1 MIRLTRL
8 QKVQEKKRFYR
19 CWNDV
24 IMAFS
29 NIRMQERYQAVSDCP
44 SNAFVRPF
52 LLHCNKYE
60 LYLSLVTL
68 AVQSTTLSVVSKRM
82 SSPGMDTTLRDI
94 GTCRTLTLHYNLQDS
109 FNKGQGGAERVGGS
123 PTEKTMDHKPN
134 DLHDTNDKNSGHT
147 INGGDDDEVLHLVC
161 LIHPLPERNYHH
173 SLRLR
178 HITRNLLWASFL

>member
-1 MIRLTRL
+1 MNRLTRL

-68 AVQSTTLSVVSKRM
+68 AVQSKLFLSFQRGCQAQAWIQPSE
-82 SSPGMDTTLRDI
+82 T
-94 GTCRTLTLHYNLQDS
+94 
-109 FNKGQGGAERVGGS
+109 
-123 PTEKTMDHKPN
+123 
-134 DLHDTNDKNSGHT
+134 
-147 INGGDDDEVLHLVC
+147 
-161 LIHPLPERNYHH
+161 
-173 SLRLR
+173 
-178 HITRNLLWASFL
+178 

>member
-29 NIRMQERYQAVSDCP
+29 NIRTQERYQAVSDCP

-82 SSPGMDTTLRDI
+82 SSPGVDITLRDI
-94 GTCRTLTLHYNLQDS
+94 GTCRTLTLHYNLQSTVVTTTRFCIRFASSIHFQKEITITLFVFDTS
-109 FNKGQGGAERVGGS
+109 PETFYGPHFFEVHRLPSMFIFNPA
-123 PTEKTMDHKPN
+123 
-134 DLHDTNDKNSGHT
+134 LHQ
-147 INGGDDDEVLHLVC
+147 IN
-161 LIHPLPERNYHH
+161 P
-173 SLRLR
+173 
-178 HITRNLLWASFL
+178 